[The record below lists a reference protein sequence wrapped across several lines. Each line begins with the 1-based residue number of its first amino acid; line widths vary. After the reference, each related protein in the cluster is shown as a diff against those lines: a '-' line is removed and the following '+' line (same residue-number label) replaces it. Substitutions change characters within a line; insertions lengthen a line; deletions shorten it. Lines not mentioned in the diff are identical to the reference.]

1 MTDKLKNQL
10 AFLYEADKMKNIF
23 RQTLVGDG
31 TRQEN
36 DAEHSWHMALTAMT
50 LFDYAEPG
58 VDLFRVLKMCLVHD
72 LVEVYAGDTPAI
84 DNEAA
89 KSKEMREKAA
99 ADKMFAML
107 PPEQGAEYRSLWEE
121 FDAEETKDAG
131 FAAACDRFQSAMLI
145 YKSDGYTWR
154 KGNWTTAEV
163 IKRQYPVKTAM
174 PEVWEFIENALD
186 DLVKR
191 GILEEGRI

>member
-31 TRQEN
+31 SRQEN

-58 VDLFRVLKMCLVHD
+58 VELNRVLRMCLVHD

-84 DNEAA
+84 DNVAV

-107 PPEQGAEYRSLWEE
+107 PTEQGAEYRSLWEE
-121 FDAEETKDAG
+121 FDAEETKDAK

-154 KGNWTTAEV
+154 KGNWKTSDV
-163 IKRQYPVKTAM
+163 IRRQYPVKTAM
-174 PEVWEFIENALD
+174 PEVWEFIENAVD

-191 GILEEGRI
+191 GLLEEDRI

>member
-50 LFDYAEPG
+50 LYDYAESG

-84 DNEAA
+84 DNEAV
-89 KSKEMREKAA
+89 KS
-99 ADKMFAML
+99 
-107 PPEQGAEYRSLWEE
+107 
-121 FDAEETKDAG
+121 
-131 FAAACDRFQSAMLI
+131 
-145 YKSDGYTWR
+145 
-154 KGNWTTAEV
+154 
-163 IKRQYPVKTAM
+163 
-174 PEVWEFIENALD
+174 
-186 DLVKR
+186 
-191 GILEEGRI
+191 

>member
-31 TRQEN
+31 SRQEN

-50 LFDYAEPG
+50 LYDYAEPG
-58 VDLFRVLKMCLVHD
+58 VDLNRVLRMCLVHD

-84 DNEAA
+84 DSEAG
-89 KSKEMREKAA
+89 KSKEQREKMA
-99 ADKMFAML
+99 ADKLFMML
-107 PPEQGAEYRSLWEE
+107 PIEQGAEYRSLWEE
-121 FDAEETKDAG
+121 FDAEETKDAK

-145 YKSDGYTWR
+145 YKSDGYTWL
-154 KGNWTTAEV
+154 KGNWNTADV
-163 IKRQYPVKTAM
+163 IKRQYPVKVAM
-174 PEVWEFIENALD
+174 PEVWEFIENAVD